1 MIASVHI
8 ADVGAG
14 AGLKLLRKVP
24 SAPGLRHADIALS
37 TPLRAGRLPT
47 LQPGR
52 IALYGWWDDDS
63 ALDRFNDEHPVAQ
76 VMANGWRTRME
87 LVRAFGTWPGMPDDV
102 PRSRNDAHDGP
113 AVVLTL
119 GRLRIHRLI
128 PFLRTSH
135 PAEKEA
141 LQSPGFIWGTAVAR
155 PPFVS
160 TCSLWESGQAAIDYA
175 YGAHDRP
182 HPHAI
187 AADRKK
193 PFHHIEAFVR
203 FRPYDT
209 HGKLDGRN
217 PLPERALASA

>member
-1 MIASVHI
+1 MR
-8 ADVGAG
+8 
-14 AGLKLLRKVP
+14 LLRKVP

-37 TPLRAGRLPT
+37 TPLRAGRIPT

-52 IALYGWWDDDS
+52 IVLYGWWDDDA
-63 ALDRFNDEHPVAQ
+63 ALDRFLAEHPVART
-76 VMANGWRTRME
+76 MADGWRARLE
-87 LVRAFGTWPGMPDDV
+87 LVRAFGTWPGMPGDV
-102 PRSRNDAHDGP
+102 PRSRHEAHDGA

-119 GRLRIHRLI
+119 GRLRIHRLV

-160 TCSLWESGQAAIDYA
+160 TCSLWESGQAAADYA
-175 YGAHDRP
+175 YGSKGRP

-187 AADRKK
+187 EADRQK
-193 PFHHIEAFVR
+193 PFHKIEAFVR
-203 FRPYDT
+203 FKPYDV
-209 HGKLDGRN
+209 HGRLDGKN
-217 PLPERALASA
+217 PLPARALASA

>member
-14 AGLKLLRKVP
+14 AGLRLLRRAP

-37 TPLRAGRLPT
+37 TPLRAGRIPT

-52 IALYGWWDDDS
+52 IVLYAWWDDDA
-63 ALDRFNDEHPVAQ
+63 ALDRFLADHPVAQ
-76 VMANGWRTRME
+76 TMAGGWRARLD

-102 PRSRNDAHDGP
+102 PRSRSEQHDGA

-160 TCSLWESGQAAIDYA
+160 TCSLWESGQAAADYA
-175 YGAHDRP
+175 YGSNDRP

-193 PFHHIEAFVR
+193 PFHKIEAFVR
-203 FRPYDT
+203 FRPYDVR
-209 HGKLDGRN
+209 GRLDGKN
-217 PLPERALASA
+217 PLPERAVSQA